1 MRMRML
7 SPGRAAL
14 VTAVLLAAVN
24 VSAKNK
30 PDEELIKAAKKGDSG
45 KVSQW
50 LSQGAN
56 INAQDGDQ
64 RTPLIHAVRGGKLEA
79 VRTLLDAK
87 ADINIQDEDGNTAL
101 MEAAKRDEPQPALDL
116 ISAGAKLDVRDKDGW
131 TALMEAAKH
140 GTLAVAR
147 ELIRKNAELDVRT
160 SDGRSALSLAAERGT
175 TALVDEL
182 IEAKCDVRNPEFGGY
197 ALLVAAKND
206 RVDVVI
212 RLMKARA
219 PLGYSNWDGETPLH
233 AAASRGQERV
243 VAALLQAGVKPDLT
257 DKQGRTPLILAAAS
271 GHEDVVEALLVGG
284 AEPDHIDGNNWT
296 ALMYAAAH
304 SSYGAAGSI
313 KRLVRAGADVD
324 RRAGY
329 GGKTALMIA
338 AEKGNE
344 QTVDALLRAQA
355 RRDLK
360 SNNRTALDFAL
371 LGGHEKC
378 AEKLGYVKK
387 ENRPDRAGKN

>member
-1 MRMRML
+1 MRWL

-14 VTAVLLAAVN
+14 VSAALLAAVN
-24 VSAKNK
+24 VEAKNK
-30 PDEELIKAAKKGDSG
+30 PDEEILKAAKKGDSG
-45 KVSQW
+45 KIHQW
-50 LSQGAN
+50 LSQGADV
-56 INAQDGDQ
+56 NARDKDQ

-87 ADINIQDEDGNTAL
+87 ADVNLQDEDGNTAL

-116 ISAGAKLDVRDKDGW
+116 IAAGSKLNLRDNDGW

-140 GTLAVAR
+140 GTLAVSR
-147 ELIRKNAELDVRT
+147 ELIRKKADLDVRT
-160 SDGRSALSLAAERGT
+160 ADGRSALSLAAERGT

-182 IEAKCDVRNPEFGGY
+182 IDARVDVRNPEIGGY

-206 RVDVVI
+206 RVDVVL
-212 RLMKARA
+212 RLMQAKA
-219 PLGYSNWDGETPLH
+219 PLGYSNWEGETLLH

-243 VAALLQAGVKPDLT
+243 VGALLQAGVRPDMK

-271 GHEDVVEALLVGG
+271 GHEDVVESLLVGG
-284 AEPDHIDGNNWT
+284 AEPDHIDANHWT

-313 KRLVRAGADVD
+313 RRLVRAGADVD
-324 RRAGY
+324 RRAGI

-344 QTVDALLRAQA
+344 QTVDALLRASA

-360 SNNRTALDFAL
+360 SSNRSALDFAL
-371 LGGHEKC
+371 IGGHTKC

-387 ENRPDRAGKN
+387 ENRPDRAGKE